1 MTETPAHYPQKPRRR
16 LLSSGM
22 PAADYGVFL
31 VATPLIGTAG
41 LLIVALASHS
51 LAGFIWLAALTAF
64 LTALLAIMEI
74 FQAPDAWESGSPLK
88 HLGRWAAAVGLLWP
102 AGYPLYM
109 RERRRYRLGNW
120 FMAALV
126 AEAVFLA
133 GAGGALAITLT
144 GYGTPPP
151 DAAEEKEPVPLVSD
165 PHWAPE
171 PDDIEVVK
179 TGHLD
184 NCPGK
189 DLDQEVKGFFES
201 PRWEAGATSDA
212 RDFVNVRGILTYQG
226 KPAEA
231 LLQFLM
237 DKDRTGFRPYIFTI
251 DGVPQP
257 LYVTAFTLAQM
268 CE

>member
-1 MTETPAHYPQKPRRR
+1 MTETPAPNPRKHVRR
-16 LLSSGM
+16 LLSSAM
-22 PAADYGVFL
+22 PTADYGVFL
-31 VATPLIGTAG
+31 LAPPLIATVG

-51 LAGFIWLAALTAF
+51 WAGFFWLLALTAF
-64 LTALLAIMEI
+64 VTALLAVMEI
-74 FQAPDAWESGSPLK
+74 FQSPDAWESGSPLRP
-88 HLGRWAAAVGLLWP
+88 LGRWGAAVALLWP
-102 AGYPLYM
+102 AGYPLYL
-109 RERRRYRLGNW
+109 RERRRYKLGNW
-120 FMAALV
+120 FVAALII
-126 AEAVFLA
+126 EAVFLA

-151 DAAEEKEPVPLVSD
+151 SAEADKEPTPLVGD

-201 PRWEAGATSDA
+201 PRWEAGATSDGS
-212 RDFVNVRGILTYQG
+212 DFVNVHGILTYQG
-226 KPAEA
+226 KPAQA